1 MTMSMM
7 GAPSLKY
14 LKAMRFQGFGEKR
27 ELVSLAQ
34 MYKPLN
40 APFGAFAMA
49 TLTSSSKELAS
60 KDTNDGTY
68 NS

>member
-1 MTMSMM
+1 VVREALT
-7 GAPSLKY
+7 KY
-14 LKAMRFQGFGEKR
+14 FKAMRFQGFGEKR
-27 ELVSLAQ
+27 ELGLSRAN
-34 MYKPLN
+34 YKQRN

-60 KDTNDGTY
+60 NDTNDGTS